1 MTAPPDIHWKET
13 RSEMFKL
20 SVSEPNPELQIRFQ
34 TFTWMIN
41 GKSIE
46 EVSEILEIDPRDV
59 EQWLAWY
66 RHGGLAEVRR
76 HRQGSRGRPTMLTA
90 EQLKIL
96 KTKLSGGTLRTAQ
109 EVKDW
114 VYEVFGVEY
123 TRAGIKT
130 LLQRMARPE
139 RDTAGD

>member
-1 MTAPPDIHWKET
+1 ME
-13 RSEMFKL
+13 
-20 SVSEPNPELQIRFQ
+20 
-34 TFTWMIN
+34 
-41 GKSIE
+41 GKDVE

-90 EQLKIL
+90 EQLQIL